1 VVRRRPVGRN
11 TGPRSWLNSGHFKAH
26 NLFPKRD
33 TLLAHL
39 AWEVANAVIESFHP
53 SLALIVL
60 QTKIQTSY
68 HPVLRS
74 TRFRGSVPVRRHAGG
89 IAVEYKPAPFDA
101 SGVNLSRDIL
111 ELTEL
116 LARNAHDRWAKLR
129 FAEGWQH
136 GPERS
141 DQRKEHPG
149 LIPYDQLSEGE
160 KDYDRQTVLEAI
172 KTLLAMGYAI
182 QPPAPVD
189 RGSNASSTPVRSSEL
204 QDLEASVPQSHVTLQ
219 RLWRE
224 RDAGSWLNAPQ
235 NYKLLAKRIL
245 QIGEP
250 LLAYDVAA
258 EGVQRFPHNVELRQ
272 LLALALARSG
282 AAGSANALLSE
293 LYAEGHR
300 DEETVGLLART
311 HKDLAREAGGSPE
324 AQKHLRKAFDFYAQ
338 AYGSTQG
345 YWTGI
350 NAATLALL
358 LGEHERAATL
368 AEQVAIRCREE
379 LNQSESASGDRYWIL
394 STLGETALLLRRWSE
409 AQEWY
414 SQALEVGHGN
424 WGSLHSTRHNA
435 RLLAKHLGEGME
447 LVDSLFRFPS
457 VVMFVG
463 HMVDQP
469 DRQISRFP
477 QRLEGAVKEAIRSTL
492 RRLDPQFAY
501 ASAACGSDILFH
513 EAMLERNG
521 EIHVVLPYEKE
532 FFVKDS
538 VELVDSGDWSSRFE
552 RIMGRAVEIQEASKR
567 SQMCGKVSFEFAN
580 LLLHGLASIHAQQL
594 DTKLIPLGIWD
605 GKPGDGPGGT
615 AGTIER
621 WRAAGLDVEI
631 IDLAKILAEDPLEL
645 SPSTAMPIVP
655 HRPRSNTS
663 STEFVAEIRALLFAD
678 AEGFSKLSD
687 EEVPRFVEHFLG
699 LAGTLAE
706 ESAHTPLVKNT
717 WGDGLYF
724 VFAHVREAG
733 LFALELRDRVR
744 RTDWAARGLP
754 NLNLRIGLHAGPV
767 YLCTDPVTQRGSC
780 IGAHVSRAARIEPIT
795 PIGQVYASQPFAALA
810 AAHGVAEFSCA
821 YVGQTSMAK
830 KYGNFPT
837 YVVAR
842 RQESS

>member
-1 VVRRRPVGRN
+1 
-11 TGPRSWLNSGHFKAH
+11 
-26 NLFPKRD
+26 
-33 TLLAHL
+33 
-39 AWEVANAVIESFHP
+39 
-53 SLALIVL
+53 
-60 QTKIQTSY
+60 
-68 HPVLRS
+68 
-74 TRFRGSVPVRRHAGG
+74 
-89 IAVEYKPAPFDA
+89 VEYKPAPFDV

-116 LARNAHDRWAKLR
+116 LARNTHDRWAKLR
-129 FAEGWQH
+129 FAEGWRR

-149 LIPYDQLSEGE
+149 LIPYDQLSEAE
-160 KDYDRQTVLEAI
+160 KEYDRQTVLEAI

-182 QPPAPVD
+182 QPPTRVD
-189 RGSNASSTPVRSSEL
+189 RASNASSSRLRSEL
-204 QDLEASVPQSHVTLQ
+204 QDLEASVAQSHVTLQ

-224 RDAGSWLNAPQ
+224 RDADSWLDAQ
-235 NYKLLAKRIL
+235 NYKQLARRIL
-245 QIGEP
+245 EIGEP

-258 EGVQRFPHNVELRQ
+258 EGVQRFPQNVELRQ

-311 HKDLAREAGGSPE
+311 HKELAREADGSPE
-324 AQKHLRKAFDFYAQ
+324 AQKHLRKAFEFYAQ
-338 AYGSTQG
+338 AYGSTGG
-345 YWTGI
+345 YWTGL
-350 NAATLALL
+350 NAATLALF
-358 LGEHERAATL
+358 LGEHERATTL
-368 AEQVAIRCREE
+368 AEEVARRCRQK
-379 LNQSESASGDRYWIL
+379 LNQSEPANGDRYWIL

-409 AQEWY
+409 AEEWY
-414 SQALEVGHGN
+414 SQALEVGRGN

-435 RLLAKHLGEGME
+435 RLLAQHLGEGIE
-447 LVDSLFRFPS
+447 LVDRLFRFPC

-469 DRQISRFP
+469 DRQVPRFP
-477 QRLEGAVKEAIRSTL
+477 PQLEGAVKEAIRSRL
-492 RRLDPQFAY
+492 RRLDPQFGY

-521 EIHVVLPYEKE
+521 ESHVVLPYEKE
-532 FFVKDS
+532 FFAKDS
-538 VELVDSGDWSSRFE
+538 VELVDSGDWTSRFE
-552 RIMGRAVEIQEASKR
+552 RIMGSAVEIQEASKR
-567 SQMCGKVSFEFAN
+567 SQMCGNVSFEFAN

-594 DTKLIPLGIWD
+594 DTKLIPLGVWD
-605 GKPGDGPGGT
+605 GKPGDEPGGT

-621 WRAAGLDVEI
+621 WRGASLEVEI
-631 IDLAKILAEDPLEL
+631 IDLAKILAEGPLEL
-645 SPSTAMPIVP
+645 SPSRAKPIVP
-655 HRPRSNTS
+655 DRPRVGNTPS
-663 STEFVAEIRALLFAD
+663 EFIAEIRALLFAD

-699 LAGTLAE
+699 LAGNLAE
-706 ESAHTPLVKNT
+706 ESAHKPLVKNT

-733 LFALELRDRVR
+733 LFALELCDRVR
-744 RTDWAARGLP
+744 RTDWVARGLP

-767 YLCTDPVTQRGSC
+767 YLCTDPVTQRLNY

-810 AAHGVAEFSCA
+810 AAQGVEEFSCA

-830 KYGNFPT
+830 KYGSFPT

-842 RQESS
+842 HQGTGRSAPCSLKRKNLLSPIP